1 MLAIVAG
8 YPDGNDC
15 DVLRD
20 NPAFKMALDRP
31 PLYGSGAVLAADRFA
46 RREPGAADGALSHG

>member
-20 NPAFKMALDRP
+20 DPAFKMDQKAQSC
-31 PLYGSGAVLAADRFA
+31 GIA
-46 RREPGAADGALSHG
+46 R